1 MPKRLIFV
9 AASVLVS
16 GIFLVI
22 ALNGVPFAE
31 VIDGIRQAQIGWVI
45 VGFGGLW
52 LAAAARAV
60 RWRILIGSQVSLLG
74 FYHSNNMTN
83 FLNLL
88 PLRAGEVGRTLALST
103 RYGVPLVTAATSV
116 IVERL
121 IDLVM
126 IIVMLALGLAG
137 IADIP
142 PTIAQT
148 SLLFGAVAVVGLL
161 ILIGLA
167 RFPTAAH
174 RIFTTL
180 ETRIPILHR
189 VGLLTRLEEM
199 LNGLAI
205 LTDLRRLFLTLIW
218 SIIAWAASGL
228 VVFPLILALGIFPP
242 GSDAINLTL
251 LTVPLVSFSI
261 AIPVS
266 VASLGPWEGAV
277 RLAGDLLGV
286 APTQAT
292 TLGFLFHGVSAFGY
306 VFFGVIS
313 LLAMGITLG
322 EVLAPRRPEPTAAS
336 PEQG

>member
-1 MPKRLIFV
+1 MFI

-16 GIFLVI
+16 GIFLII

-31 VIDGIRQAQIGWVI
+31 VMDGIRQAQIGWVI
-45 VGFGGLW
+45 LGFGGVW

-60 RWRILIGSQVSLLG
+60 RWRILIGEKLSFLA

-137 IADIP
+137 IPDVP
-142 PTIAQT
+142 PAVAQT
-148 SLLFGAVAVVGLL
+148 SLLFGVIAVIGLL
-161 ILIGLA
+161 VLIGFA
-167 RFPTAAH
+167 RFPSAAH
-174 RIFTTL
+174 RLFTTL
-180 ETRIPILHR
+180 EARVPLLRRI
-189 VGLLTRLEEM
+189 GLLARLEEM

-205 LTDLRRLFLTLIW
+205 LTDLRRLLLTLIW
-218 SIIAWAASGL
+218 SVIAWSASSL
-228 VVFPLILALGIFPP
+228 VVFPLILALNIFPP
-242 GSDAINLTL
+242 GGEAFTL
-251 LTVPLVSFSI
+251 AVLTVSLVSFSI

-266 VASLGPWEGAV
+266 IASLGPWEGAV
-277 RLAGDLLGV
+277 RLAGDLLG
-286 APTQAT
+286 ADATQAT
-292 TLGFLFHGVSAFGY
+292 TLGFLFHGVSALGY

-322 EVLAPRRPEPTAAS
+322 DILSARSPQPTAAS